1 MTSKKNQK
9 VFSKVGKSVE
19 NTVMVDPLS
28 NLVESSQV
36 EKENPVVNQETLP
49 VVEQETLS
57 VVEKVAQPKS
67 KSKSK
72 GASKDNK
79 VNVETPVVNQ
89 ETLPVVEQEPLYV
102 VEKVAQPNSKSN
114 SKGSLKDNK
123 VNVETPV
130 VENELT
136 VESKPVKGKRKGKS
150 LDTKVDKVVESKPVE
165 TNVKKSKKVKETTG
179 PSETSEVVVKKGK
192 GKGKGKKGLEA
203 SSNDDEVETTDRHI
217 RSFKV
222 KLPNKEEFE
231 GRFTGLTPYQAANKA
246 LSKFFRESDNID
258 TVVTFSICE
267 STRKSK
273 KTVYT
278 YTGKRYKLDVP
289 VVYKIEDGENGKEI
303 VKNYKN
309 LLKKVKK
316 ADLLPVVEKQ
326 QTV

>member
-9 VFSKVGKSVE
+9 VSSKVGKSVE
-19 NTVMVDPLS
+19 NTVMVDPPS
-28 NLVESSQV
+28 NLVESPQV
-36 EKENPVVNQETLP
+36 EKETPVVNQETLP

-72 GASKDNK
+72 GVS
-79 VNVETPVVNQ
+79 
-89 ETLPVVEQEPLYV
+89 
-102 VEKVAQPNSKSN
+102 
-114 SKGSLKDNK
+114 KDNK

-136 VESKPVKGKRKGKS
+136 VESKPVKGKGKGKGKS

-165 TNVKKSKKVKETTG
+165 PTEELKTNKVKSKVKKSITKEEPQSKKSKKVKETTG

-192 GKGKGKKGLEA
+192 GKGKSKKGLEA

-246 LSKFFRESDNID
+246 LSKFFRESGNID
-258 TVVTFSICE
+258 TDVTFSICE

-316 ADLLPVVEKQ
+316 ADLHPEVEKQ
-326 QTV
+326 QTT